1 MVLQHWG
8 NKWALNITHSFQA
21 LKSFSLKT
29 KFFGLEHILFRLIK
43 GDPHFN
49 IFENPIDPEGNGLF
63 TLFSAIS
70 SVLKNKVFSNILNST
85 VEMRFTMPLR
95 RRFWDPNTN

>member
-1 MVLQHWG
+1 MGSKHNPFFPSFEELFAK
-8 NKWALNITHSFQA
+8 NKIFRTGTHSFW
-21 LKSFSLKT
+21 
-29 KFFGLEHILFRLIK
+29 INK
-43 GDPHFN
+43 GGPHFN
-49 IFENPIDPEGNGLF
+49 SFENPIDPEGNGLF
-63 TLFSAIS
+63 TLLSAIS